1 MITLPKYIAKCVYQ
15 VEKNSV
21 WRCYA
26 EEDITIDNTDRSII
40 KSLNPFVLEID
51 GTRILL
57 TSKIDS
63 VIPEDC
69 SHALLINHQINT
81 PKFLNES
88 FEIKQWLKH
97 PLINLSE
104 TPADVFKSWRGK
116 FTFLQE
122 DKELD
127 EPGLREPQ
135 VCAIHAFLSRRYNLK
150 DRANIVMPTGTGKT
164 ETMLGIM
171 IAAQCKKILV
181 TVPHDALRWQIFEK
195 FLTLGCLRKFGIV
208 KDDCKYPFVS
218 IVSTG
223 MTLDGWK
230 EIVSRS
236 NVIISTMPLLSQTSD
251 DVRKYLSK
259 EITNIFVD
267 EAHHTE
273 APTWS
278 KFLDVFLKTRIV
290 QFTATPFRND
300 GRKLRGEFIYTFS
313 LRSAQQQGYY
323 QKINFKPVYE
333 IDKKKADAVIA
344 RRAVEILRKDIESGK
359 NHILMAR
366 CKDKQRADSV
376 FEHYKVYEDLKP
388 VVIYSGISGQRTLL
402 DEIKRGDHR
411 IVVCV
416 NMLGEGFDLPE
427 MKIAAIHDQKQSIA
441 VTLQFIGRFT
451 RTSYDSNLGDAS
463 FITNIAYP
471 PIQEE
476 LLELYAKDA
485 NWNRLLPI
493 INDENTTEEVD
504 FNAYIHSFHG
514 MQDSKVSFRNIY
526 PALSAIIYRT
536 GSTWNPHLWKEF
548 FKKNEYDYTFG
559 SVNENGDTLVVILG
573 RLEKVIWGNL
583 EEIQNLVWDIVVV
596 HWYCTPKYNHAYLN
610 SSISIDVEE
619 FMKLIFG
626 DSDELN
632 KVSGNNVFRVLS
644 DVKRF
649 AVVNFGGRKTKQ
661 GNVSFKSYYGKDV
674 EEGITAA
681 EQSQLSKNN
690 IFGNGFRNGKKISIG
705 CSLKGKIW
713 SYMRTNLYE
722 YTKWAKEIGRLIEDE
737 SIDPDM
743 VLRNTIIPK
752 PISELPPV
760 YPIGIDWDP
769 ELYQDLH
776 ERNIYVRCNSIDYPI
791 WDISIQLIHNDNLED
806 IDFEI
811 LVGEKS
817 SKYKITYGLSN
828 DIPCYKIKQI
838 DGEIISFI
846 CGSKRFDNI
855 CDYFNQDNSAPVIY
869 FADGSTLFANNL
881 VNSNETSLPFEK
893 QNLIPLDWDGVDL
906 SNESQGVKPYITDSI
921 QYFFSQHI
929 MDKFQIL
936 YDDDGAGEIADLI
949 GINDDENHINV
960 YLYHLKFA
968 KKGAISNQ
976 ISNFYEVCGQAQKS
990 LKWNSREKH
999 RDFISRLFARMTKR
1013 YNGQE
1018 CSRLLKGTQDDLEA
1032 INSQINWK
1040 KDIKM
1045 HIAIVQ
1051 PALSA
1056 SNPSSDILN
1065 LLGAVA
1071 TYIKDYSNI
1080 DIEVFCSK

>member
-1 MITLPKYIAKCVYQ
+1 MIEINKQVKQYIFQYG
-15 VEKNSV
+15 KNKIVRHCGFDSNN
-21 WRCYA
+21 YH
-26 EEDITIDNTDRSII
+26 TIDVISTE
-40 KSLNPFVLEID
+40 PFVIASTD
-51 GTRILL
+51 VHILL
-57 TSKIDS
+57 TNDKLDPLTDNYEYAILVNKKPQKSK
-63 VIPEDC
+63 
-69 SHALLINHQINT
+69 LY
-81 PKFLNES
+81 KG
-88 FEIKQWLKH
+88 EILFQQWLKH
-97 PLINLSE
+97 PLFSNISTIEIVN
-104 TPADVFKSWRGK
+104 SWSGK
-116 FTFLQE
+116 FLYT
-122 DKELD
+122 KENN
-127 EPGLREPQ
+127 EKYIQGLRSPQ
-135 VCAIHAFLSRRYNLK
+135 LGALYSYLSHEQSQRGRNI
-150 DRANIVMPTGTGKT
+150 IVMPTGTGKT
-164 ETMLGIM
+164 ETMLSIL
-171 IAAQCKKILV
+171 IANQCNKLLV
-181 TVPHDALRWQIFEK
+181 TVPSDALREQLYEK
-195 FLTLGCLRKFGIV
+195 FVTLGVLHKFNIVSSDCERPYVAIV
-208 KDDCKYPFVS
+208 KESMENQKWEDV
-218 IVSTG
+218 
-223 MTLDGWK
+223 L
-230 EIVSRS
+230 EHS
-236 NVIISTMPLLSQTSD
+236 NVIVTTMPLLRQTDKST
-251 DVRKYLSK
+251 RHILSK
-259 EITNIFVD
+259 SISHVFVD
-267 EAHHTE
+267 EAHHSE
-273 APTWS
+273 ADTWG
-278 KFLDVFLKTRIV
+278 DVLNIFSDNKITL
-290 QFTATPFRND
+290 FTATPFRND
-300 GRKLRGEFIYTFS
+300 GKKLQGDFIFNFS
-313 LRSAQQQGYY
+313 LKDAQEQGYY
-323 QKINFKPVYE
+323 KPINFLPVREYDQ
-333 IDKKKADAVIA
+333 IKADASIA
-344 RRAVEILRKDIESGK
+344 KVAVARLKEDIGK
-359 NHILMAR
+359 GFNHILMAR
-366 CKDKQRADSV
+366 CATKKRAEEVLKYYSQYPELNPV
-376 FEHYKVYEDLKP
+376 IVY
-388 VVIYSGISGQRTLL
+388 SAISGKKTLI
-402 DEIKRGDHR
+402 ENIKRKKHK
-411 IVVCV
+411 IIVCV

-493 INDENTTEEVD
+493 INDENTTEEID

-737 SIDPDM
+737 SIDPDL

-817 SKYKITYGLSN
+817 LKYKITYGLSN

-968 KKGAISNQ
+968 KKGVISNQ